1 MGVECA
7 GEMNRY
13 YSDLLFECGSPSH
26 QFYILVSNQYN
37 LFGDRHTCSESAT
50 ITKGSS
56 TSDIQF
62 IPSVSIAT
70 DSLWQRSPILEC
82 VNMVDSIL
90 TAGPSVTP
98 TVLPAVTMPVIPTTN
113 VLVPVAPTFN
123 SSPLTDVPVPVA
135 PMFSGSPMIDA
146 TGGINSAV
154 FAVVGVI
161 VGGIIISLIVLFIYK
176 KGKNDGN
183 TNKYNNNTTGSQSNG
198 STDQLTQGNSD
209 HLKRASD
216 NTNGRFSS
224 SAAGTSQSGTSASDV
239 QSPGR
244 LFPTKSAT
252 ANAANAYIIDYKDQ
266 ARSVDNAFP
275 VMNSARRVDIG
286 SAPFQNM
293 PIATAVPMKNTI
305 AAYQGTIVNDKKM
318 PSDKATVF
326 NV

>member
-1 MGVECA
+1 M
-7 GEMNRY
+7 
-13 YSDLLFECGSPSH
+13 LFRS
-26 QFYILVSNQYN
+26 VSNQYN

-62 IPSVSIAT
+62 IPSVSITT

-98 TVLPAVTMPVIPTTN
+98 TVLPAVIMPVIPTTN

-154 FAVVGVI
+154 FAVVGGI

-176 KGKNDGN
+176 KGKNEGN
-183 TNKYNNNTTGSQSNG
+183 TNKYNNNATGSQSNG

-239 QSPGR
+239 QSP
-244 LFPTKSAT
+244 
-252 ANAANAYIIDYKDQ
+252 NAYVIDYKDQ
-266 ARSVDNAFP
+266 ARSVDHAFP